1 MSPATVQSDFVE
13 IVLSPAGVEM
23 AGDGGYVQIS
33 DGHFVYRFTALKPV
47 RVLTSEWRRVL
58 SLKRFSG
65 QPILEVAPAAPEPA
79 ASPAAT
85 AAAPAPGPAAGAT
98 HTISPAASHTD
109 APGTQEPHVLMGV
122 H

>member
-1 MSPATVQSDFVE
+1 MSTDAQTGDSSSPAEPKPFKPTTATDKAVVANDFSAFRDARLAERTGQS
-13 IVLSPAGVEM
+13 LA
-23 AGDGGYVQIS
+23 
-33 DGHFVYRFTALKPV
+33 K
-47 RVLTSEWRRVL
+47 
-58 SLKRFSG
+58 
-65 QPILEVAPAAPEPA
+65 EPA